1 MNLTS
6 KDLEKFIRF
15 QRNEYTESIVY
26 DRLASIEKNTSN
38 SKVLRLISAEEK
50 AHYYTLKKYTNT
62 EVKPNRWR
70 IAKYYWL
77 ARILGI
83 TFAIKLMESSENSAH
98 QDYARYTECEDLQ
111 RLSCEEEIHEEKL
124 IGLINEERLEYM
136 GSVVLG
142 LNDALV
148 EFTGA
153 LAGFTLA
160 LSDHKLIALTG
171 SITGIAAALSM
182 ASSEYL
188 STKSEGDK
196 SKHPAK
202 AAIHTGIAYIIT
214 VVALVA
220 PFILISNV
228 LIALGVML
236 AMALIIIALFN
247 YYYSVARGESFRKR
261 FMEMAVL
268 SFSVAGISFLIG
280 YALKTFT
287 GIDV

>member
-26 DRLASIEKNTSN
+26 DRLASIEKDTSN

-111 RLSCEEEIHEEKL
+111 RLSREEEIHEEKL

-202 AAIHTGIAYIIT
+202 AAIYTGIAYIVT

>member
-111 RLSCEEEIHEEKL
+111 RLSREEEIHEEKL

-202 AAIHTGIAYIIT
+202 AAIYTGIAYIIT

-268 SFSVAGISFLIG
+268 SFSVAEISFLIG